1 MHAPCIFLLSFRQM
15 SIRIDAARREADRI
29 LLAVHAFVAKVTSL
43 LAADPGRPLHKEAD
57 DKGRAEIHL
66 HLLNI
71 PLYRLRH
78 PG

>member
-1 MHAPCIFLLSFRQM
+1 MHTLILSFRQM
-15 SIRIDAARREADRI
+15 SIRIEAARQEADRI

-43 LAADPGRPLHKEAD
+43 LAADPGRPLQKEAD

-71 PLYRLRH
+71 PMYRLRH